1 MGIDFNQEILKSE
14 EAFDVCFSR
23 NKLIIEALGY
33 KYPHPDIDDLDS
45 YIAHRCINIHA
56 MFLTFYKSYFSK
68 IDILS
73 ANSFLRIFADHISA
87 LKLIYEEE
95 NIQESKLRH
104 YLSIADAI
112 CSEIEVLQQL
122 SESSSITNDGM
133 NVVLTTI
140 KEKETEYKNII
151 DEEIKSLPIYN
162 KYQLEIDVLI
172 DGKKSKSGIV
182 RDKNNW
188 KYKSLLNTNGN
199 NTYSWANMYK
209 DKLRLKPGHI
219 AHLSQYV
226 HGLAGSVVVHNNE
239 SSEAIIKHI
248 AKTLI
253 MSFSGFLWGKF
264 KSYPSD
270 IEMAYLNSL
279 I

>member
-1 MGIDFNQEILKSE
+1 MEIDFNQEILKSE

-23 NKLIIEALGY
+23 NKIIVEALGY
-33 KYPHPDIDDLDS
+33 KYPQPDIDNIDS
-45 YIAHRCINIHA
+45 YIAHRCINIHT
-56 MFLTFYKSYFSK
+56 MFLTFYKSYCSK

-73 ANSFLRIFADHISA
+73 AYSFLRIFADHVSA

-112 CSEIEVLQQL
+112 TSEIEALRQL
-122 SESSSITNDGM
+122 SESSSITKDGT
-133 NVVLTTI
+133 NIVLSTI
-140 KEKETEYKNII
+140 KEKEAEYISIVEK
-151 DEEIKSLPIYN
+151 IKSLPIYN
-162 KYQLEIDVLI
+162 DNQLAINILI
-172 DGKKSKSGIV
+172 DGKKNKSGFV
-182 RDKNNW
+182 YNRNNW

-199 NTYSWANMYK
+199 NTYSWAYMYK
-209 DKLRLKPGHI
+209 DRLGLRPGHI
-219 AHLSQYV
+219 VQLSQYV
-226 HGLAGSVVVHNNE
+226 HGLAGSVVIQNNE

-270 IEMAYLNSL
+270 MEMDYLNSL

>member
-1 MGIDFNQEILKSE
+1 MEIDFNQEILKSE

-23 NKLIIEALGY
+23 NKIIVEALGY
-33 KYPHPDIDDLDS
+33 KYPQPDIDNIDS

-56 MFLTFYKSYFSK
+56 MFLTFYKSYCSK

-73 ANSFLRIFADHISA
+73 ANSFLRIFADHVSA

-112 CSEIEVLQQL
+112 TSEIEALRQL
-122 SESSSITNDGM
+122 SESSSITKDGT
-133 NVVLTTI
+133 NIVLSTI
-140 KEKETEYKNII
+140 KEKEAEYISIVEK
-151 DEEIKSLPIYN
+151 IKSLPVYN
-162 KYQLEIDVLI
+162 NNQLAINILI
-172 DGKKSKSGIV
+172 DGKKTKSGFV
-182 RDKNNW
+182 YDRNNW

-209 DKLRLKPGHI
+209 DRLGLRPGHI
-219 AHLSQYV
+219 VQLSQYV
-226 HGLAGSVVVHNNE
+226 HGLAGSVVIQNNE